1 MKLHPGVVYSHAA
14 SQVCTHPVL
23 TGCRTAVSTISAP
36 LRPLCSSLSSGRLDS
51 STSPSTSASSS
62 SSSSSSPHV
71 VHNPPSSS
79 STSNNTSSNTPCLP
93 LNLPDAITHLE
104 YELSGSK
111 GDWRYA
117 MDLCAGLYRF
127 RDIRYSTCS

>member
-14 SQVCTHPVL
+14 SQVCTPPVL
-23 TGCRTAVSTISAP
+23 TGCRSAVSTISAP
-36 LRPLCSSLSSGRLDS
+36 LRPLCSSSSSGRLDS

-62 SSSSSSPHV
+62 SSSSISPHV
-71 VHNPPSSS
+71 VHNPSS
-79 STSNNTSSNTPCLP
+79 STSNNTSTNTPCFP
-93 LNLPDAITHLE
+93 LNLPKTITHLE

-117 MDLCAGLYRF
+117 MDLCAGLYRL